1 MTLDFILGKDVLEF
15 DVMETNGIKK
25 GVLNDLVLYFTGS
38 FINAVK
44 DVNLY
49 MKYCTIA
56 WFQSWLSSYQMIISG
71 ARYLMQFSL
80 TTFCIWQSQSVH
92 KIQ

>member
-44 DVNLY
+44 DV
-49 MKYCTIA
+49 
-56 WFQSWLSSYQMIISG
+56 IILLEYSHLPLISFLHAG
-71 ARYLMQFSL
+71 CSL
-80 TTFCIWQSQSVH
+80 L
-92 KIQ
+92 